1 MILPKPPQKGLEEF
15 NSDMLNTQSFVR
27 SFMKISQVF
36 DSDFVATK
44 RFSFELEFW
53 SKNYYICISNEKE

>member
-1 MILPKPPQKGLEEF
+1 MILLKPPQKGLEEF

-44 RFSFELEFW
+44 RFSFELEF
-53 SKNYYICISNEKE
+53 